1 MSGLAFNII
10 LDEQF
15 NKIISKPI
23 NNHPEYDMKYVSV
36 YIVNYCYDTNFKKII
51 RIEWKYDTC
60 MGLKITDIKPKKTYF
75 NGWHKHRYK
84 IKSKNLMKH
93 HWNTECSK
101 VKTKDGGAQLIQNAY
116 QNYKRRPKT
125 LAKQVWEAHG
135 IWSFCSRR
143 YHSRH
148 ADFYYAK
155 SWSDYKKCQLAD
167 RLSQQELAEK

>member
-23 NNHPEYDMKYVSV
+23 NNHPEYDMKYVSSGSMIHAWAV
-36 YIVNYCYDTNFKKII
+36 SVRI
-51 RIEWKYDTC
+51 REWQDV
-60 MGLKITDIKPKKTYF
+60 KITDIKPKKTYF

-101 VKTKDGGAQLIQNAY
+101 AKTKDGGAQLIQNAY